1 MKTDLELTN
10 KIEAYLRG
18 ELSAAEQAEFD
29 QLRASNPAIDQEV
42 VEHKNFMK
50 QMAEYGERDQLA
62 ANMNAIHEQLDIA
75 ALKDEALPQTVQ
87 IRSLWKKYRINT
99 AIAASVAMIAV
110 LSTMLSTG
118 YFSKTVSTNYSA
130 LRREINNIKR
140 SQNAIIKNI
149 NTKPPVKGPSDPVHF
164 GGTGFALS
172 ADGYVVTNYH
182 VIKDA
187 DSVYIQNT
195 KGESFKVKQIY
206 ANPAYDIA
214 ILQIIDPNFKAL
226 PSLPYSFKKSA
237 SDLGENVYTIGFPRE
252 EEVIGKGYLSSRT
265 GFNGDSVA
273 YQVDI
278 PVNPGNSGGP
288 LLDSKG
294 NIIGIISGKQTQS
307 DGAAFAIKSKYL
319 LETLEAIPAE
329 ALENNKLVFN
339 KKNTLS
345 TLSHTDQIKKLQ
357 DYIFMVKVY

>member
-1 MKTDLELTN
+1 MKSDLELTN
-10 KIEAYLRG
+10 QIEAYLRG
-18 ELSAAEQAEFD
+18 ELSSAEQAEFD
-29 QLRASNPAIDQEV
+29 QLRASNPDIDHKV
-42 VEHKNFMK
+42 VEHQNFTK
-50 QMAEYGERDQLA
+50 QLSEYGNRRQLA
-62 ANMNAIHEQLDIA
+62 ANMDAIHQQLDIIG
-75 ALKDEALPQTVQ
+75 LKDEVLPKTVQ
-87 IRSLWKKYRINT
+87 IRNLWKKYRVNT
-99 AIAASVAMIAV
+99 AIAASIAMIAV

-118 YFSKTVSTNYSA
+118 YFSKTISTNYSA

-140 SQNAIIKNI
+140 SQNALIKNI
-149 NTKPPVKGPSDPVHF
+149 NNKPVKGPSDPGHF

-172 ADGYVVTNYH
+172 SNGYVVTNYH

-195 KGESFKVKQIY
+195 KGESFKVKQVY
-206 ANPAYDIA
+206 VDPAYDIA
-214 ILQIIDPNFKAL
+214 VLQIVDPNFKTL
-226 PSLPYSFKKSA
+226 PSLPYSFKKA
-237 SDLGENVYTIGFPRE
+237 TSDLGENVYTIGFPRDDQ
-252 EEVIGKGYLSSRT
+252 VIGKGYLSSRT
-265 GFNGDSVA
+265 GYDGDSVA

-288 LLDSKG
+288 LLDNRG

-319 LETLEAIPAE
+319 LKALEAIPKDL
-329 ALENNKLVFN
+329 LEDKLVLN

-345 TLSHTDQIKKLQ
+345 NLSPTDQIKKLQ